1 MKDLS
6 QTEMA
11 TSKKTKSLF
20 AFYWNF
26 LRRVMPHSTPE
37 SRYSIIIVTKLL
49 NVFFNKIFQSRSWR
63 FLRFRLATGRPTYKH
78 CHRIRGKIDIIY
90 KSWFIPL
97 LIIYLKIFLNIYY
110 ILSFRI
116 SSDSRQRHFGDCT
129 EASRQ
134 NVRAGKCARMTS
146 NRWPGCRCRW

>member
-49 NVFFNKIFQSRSWR
+49 NVFFNKNISEPKLEILEIPTRYRPPDIQTLSQD
-63 FLRFRLATGRPTYKH
+63 TG
-78 CHRIRGKIDIIY
+78 
-90 KSWFIPL
+90 
-97 LIIYLKIFLNIYY
+97 
-110 ILSFRI
+110 
-116 SSDSRQRHFGDCT
+116 
-129 EASRQ
+129 
-134 NVRAGKCARMTS
+134 
-146 NRWPGCRCRW
+146 